1 MRVSLIVT
9 VPAGRLLLLL
19 AAAAIIVESAAGQ
32 APPSLSDTISLT
44 SGDIWSES
52 STPSVLGTPAGDPT
66 LAQSTLT
73 AIEPIAEADP
83 GPFATGGDAT
93 CNSCN
98 GGDGGGGSFYNR
110 CGCDT
115 PLFPYFTGPGNCDNW
130 CVGPHWN
137 VEVDGMA
144 LRRTG
149 VDWSGIEAI
158 AAADGFDTD
167 LIDDFG
173 YGPGA
178 RIFATGYN
186 DSDFGLQIGYE
197 GINDYHATALFSQPI
212 VLGGDVRSFDYQTT
226 FNSLEINVLRRTTA
240 PTKLFA
246 GFRYIQVD
254 EDFTDA
260 LTEGK
265 SVPPPSDPAG
275 TFSFTDTKDIFKLEN
290 RLIGVQLGALRD
302 AWALNKWLTIEPFG
316 NGGVYYNNFKREELQ
331 DTVNTTIVGQ
341 NDGSNG
347 SPVSS
352 GSTNV
357 NFVQFGTSRDFSD
370 IAFVGEVGVNAVFRV
385 NQCVALRGGYQALV
399 MDGVG
404 EGIDAFFEPGLNG
417 STVLYHG
424 ARFGVEYQR

>member
-1 MRVSLIVT
+1 MRLPLVVHA
-9 VPAGRLLLLL
+9 PARRLLLAFIAAGGL
-19 AAAAIIVESAAGQ
+19 ADSAVGQ

-44 SGDIWSES
+44 SGDVWSEK
-52 STPSVLGTPAGDPT
+52 STPSVLGTPAGDPV
-66 LAQSTLT
+66 LDRSTLV
-73 AIEPIAEADP
+73 PIAEESSTILE
-83 GPFATGGDAT
+83 GVGDAT

-98 GGDGGGGSFYNR
+98 GGGGGVGGFYNR
-110 CGCDT
+110 CGCDA
-115 PLFPYFTGPGNCDNW
+115 PLFPYLTGPGNCDNW

-158 AAADGFDTD
+158 ANGDGFATD
-167 LIDDFG
+167 LLDNFG

-197 GINDYHATALFSQPI
+197 GINDYHASALFSTAE
-212 VLGGDVRSFDYQTT
+212 DVRAFDYQTT

-254 EDFTDA
+254 EDFTDS
-260 LTEGK
+260 LTDGK
-265 SVPPPSDPAG
+265 IVPPPTTPADVN
-275 TFSFTDTKDIFKLEN
+275 TFVDTKDIFKLEN
-290 RLIGVQLGALRD
+290 RMIGFQVGALRD

-316 NGGVYYNNFKREELQ
+316 NGGIYYNNFKREEIN
-331 DTVNTTIVGQ
+331 DTVTTIITGVDTGPPVV
-341 NDGSNG
+341 DGT
-347 SPVSS
+347 
-352 GSTNV
+352 TNV
-357 NFVQFGTSRDFSD
+357 SYTQFGQTRNFSD
-370 IAFVGEVGVNAVFRV
+370 LAFVGEVGITGVVRL
-385 NQCVALRGGYQALV
+385 NQCVAIRGGYQALV
-399 MDGVG
+399 MDGIG

-417 STVLYHG
+417 STILYHG

>member
-1 MRVSLIVT
+1 MRSPLIVHA
-9 VPAGRLLLLL
+9 PARRLLLVL
-19 AAAAIIVESAAGQ
+19 AAVGGLVGPVAAQS
-32 APPSLSDTISLT
+32 PPSLSETISLA
-44 SGDIWSES
+44 SGDVWSEKS
-52 STPSVLGTPAGDPT
+52 APTVLGTPAGDPA
-66 LAQSTLT
+66 LDQSTLV
-73 AIEPIAEADP
+73 PIAEESPSLLAV
-83 GPFATGGDAT
+83 GEDAA

-98 GGDGGGGSFYNR
+98 GGGGAGEGSFYNR
-110 CGCDT
+110 CGCDA
-115 PLFPYFTGPGNCDNW
+115 PLFPYLSGPGNCDNW

-137 VEVDGMA
+137 VEVEGMA

-149 VDWSGIEAI
+149 VDWSGIEAL
-158 AAADGFDTD
+158 ANGQGFDIELLD
-167 LIDDFG
+167 NFG

-186 DSDFGLQIGYE
+186 DSDYGIQIGYE
-197 GINDYHATALFSQPI
+197 GINDYNATALFIDPNN
-212 VLGGDVRSFDYQTT
+212 VVDPNDDDVRSFDYQTT
-226 FNSLEINVLRRTTA
+226 FNSLEVNFMRRTTA

-246 GFRYIQVD
+246 GFRYMQVD

-265 SVPPPSDPAG
+265 SVPPPNSPPDAS
-275 TFSFTDTKDIFKLEN
+275 TFIDTKDIFKLEN
-290 RLIGVQLGALRD
+290 RMIGFQVGALRD

-331 DTVNTTIVGQ
+331 DTVTTIVTGV
-341 NDGSNG
+341 DSGP
-347 SPVSS
+347 PVVD

-357 NFVQFGTSRDFSD
+357 TFTQFGNSRDFSD
-370 IAFVGEVGVNAVFRV
+370 IAFVGEVGITGVVRL
-385 NQCVALRGGYQALV
+385 NQCVAIRGGYQALV

-424 ARFGVEYQR
+424 ARFGLEYQR